1 MQSFNKNTAG
11 IHCKVSCND
20 QYRRFLFNSS
30 QFCQLNLHV
39 KQLLALDK
47 EFVLKYK
54 DTEGDLITISSDE
67 ELACAITFSD
77 GNILRLS
84 AIPADSTPT
93 TLTTTTTQTTTTTT
107 VPSSPDLFWGGRRGG
122 HRCGRGGRGRWGE
135 GPEGRG
141 GHRCGRG
148 GRGRWGEFGPEAWKS
163 RLVFKRDMFKSVLA
177 ELQQYPELTPEQQQT
192 KEWTQA
198 KLTKIEGRLEKIENG
213 GFEDDE
219 KERKEWKHDKMH
231 KCEKKKWKH
240 DKMHKC
246 EKKKWKHDKK
256 GEKKI
261 VLSEEEQTQIA
272 MIKSQIDLIK
282 PGLKEVKSQ
291 LKVKKDAL
299 KEAKAAGMVPDN
311 LMQEMNDLKE
321 KKKNLKNQIK
331 PLKQQVKQLKYD
343 HHH

>member
-1 MQSFNKNTAG
+1 
-11 IHCKVSCND
+11 
-20 QYRRFLFNSS
+20 
-30 QFCQLNLHV
+30 
-39 KQLLALDK
+39 
-47 EFVLKYK
+47 
-54 DTEGDLITISSDE
+54 
-67 ELACAITFSD
+67 LACAITFSD

-192 KEWTQA
+192 KEFTQA

-231 KCEKKKWKH
+231 KCEKKK
-240 DKMHKC
+240 
-246 EKKKWKHDKK
+246 
-256 GEKKI
+256 
-261 VLSEEEQTQIA
+261 V
-272 MIKSQIDLIK
+272 
-282 PGLKEVKSQ
+282 
-291 LKVKKDAL
+291 
-299 KEAKAAGMVPDN
+299 EAR
-311 LMQEMNDLKE
+311 
-321 KKKNLKNQIK
+321 
-331 PLKQQVKQLKYD
+331 
-343 HHH
+343 